1 MKASKL
7 DEIKKELETLMEFR
21 EGTGILENSF
31 FGKYQGTS
39 ITLTYRGDYSD
50 IWIGKLNK
58 EFKIDVAMS
67 LLECTV
73 EIEESMIRFCSKD
86 CVIAVGGCE

>member
-7 DEIKKELETLMEFR
+7 DEIKKELEKVVEFR

-39 ITLTYRGDYSD
+39 ITLTYNGDYSN
-50 IWIGKLNK
+50 IWIGKMGDK
-58 EFKIDVAMS
+58 FKIDIAMS
-67 LLECTV
+67 LMECSV
-73 EIEESMIRFCSKD
+73 KIEASKILFRTQD
-86 CVIAVGGCE
+86 CTIVVGE